1 MHGPYDQV
9 NALVLVTGPAARR
22 TLLLVSRGARVQV
35 LDEGDGAASA
45 VVAERL
51 RGAGASVRF
60 GVGELPDEPFDVC
73 VTSPGFTMQH
83 PWIVACRTRG
93 LPVISELELGARYW
107 PGRVLAVTGSK
118 GKSSL
123 VKLCAI
129 VELSGRGRVASR
141 QLWNSHSAGC
151 VGAAGVMLG
160 GDGSQFVSD
169 GAHADIQSRYCDP
182 VNLQVGP
189 S

>member
-9 NALVLVTGPAARR
+9 NALVLGAGASGEAAA
-22 TLLLVSRGARVQV
+22 LLLVSRGARVQV

-118 GKSSL
+118 GKFVGQAL
-123 VKLCAI
+123 RGY
-129 VELSGRGRVASR
+129 VE
-141 QLWNSHSAGC
+141 
-151 VGAAGVMLG
+151 
-160 GDGSQFVSD
+160 
-169 GAHADIQSRYCDP
+169 
-182 VNLQVGP
+182 
-189 S
+189 